1 MLTSNAKKLMAAAF
15 LFPPAGQKT
24 DYLIPIRDTDGNRY
38 NARLS
43 DGVWPAINYDGYNYG
58 IKAGSGTTA
67 PTEDDYKLESFLA
80 DIVDNII
87 VFRTSGNVMIT
98 RGYTNDTPYITFS
111 ITVTNTSANAVTI
124 SEIGMFGWAAVS
136 IAGTASMTTV
146 MLDRT
151 LLDTPVTIPAG
162 DTGLVTYTISGIW
175 NE

>member
-15 LFPPAGQKT
+15 LFPPAGGRT
-24 DYLIPIRDTDGNRY
+24 DYVIPIRDADGGRY
-38 NARLS
+38 NAMLD
-43 DGVWPAINYDGYNYG
+43 DGVWPAVNYYEYNHG
-58 IKAGSGTTA
+58 LKVGSGTTA

-80 DIVDNII
+80 DKVDNVL
-87 VFRTSGNVMIT
+87 VFYTSGNVVIT
-98 RGYTNDTPYITFS
+98 RGYANDTPYITFS

-136 IAGTASMTTV
+136 IAGVASSTTV

-175 NE
+175 SE

>member
-24 DYLIPIRDTDGNRY
+24 DYVIPIRDADGSRY

-43 DGVWPAINYDGYNYG
+43 DGVWPAINNYDYNYG
-58 IKAGSGTTA
+58 IKVGSGTTA

-80 DIVDNII
+80 DIVNNVI
-87 VFRTSGNVMIT
+87 VFRTSGNVVIT